1 MLVTRNSITEKKNI
15 SSIYWLAALHETP
28 STANRYTK
36 WTSNQCSNRLK
47 TDHKQIYVHLIYVFA
62 DQISCRSIRFTLVVH
77 KSTLVPEIFQLKV
90 SSSRE
95 GSEQSANP
103 TSSLGRFARE
113 KRPGDEVASNRRKK
127 SKKQWQELKSCPFH
141 NTTGRPH
148 KLSDLRNV
156 WNQFSGNLWECRC
169 SYYRKWMWWIFIYKI
184 KVNTFLPQMLSIV
197 VLAAETANNNSE
209 GKRRMLM
216 S

>member
-1 MLVTRNSITEKKNI
+1 M
-15 SSIYWLAALHETP
+15 HETP

-62 DQISCRSIRFTLVVH
+62 DQISCRSIRFTLAVH

-113 KRPGDEVASNRRKK
+113 KRPGDEVASQSAKK
-127 SKKQWQELKSCPFH
+127 IKKNNDKAPARTKILPFFQYH
-141 NTTGRPH
+141 RAP
-148 KLSDLRNV
+148 KLSDLPRMFE
-156 WNQFSGNLWECRC
+156 FSGNLWECRC
-169 SYYRKWMWWIFIYKI
+169 SYYRKWMRWILIYKI
-184 KVNTFLPQMLSIV
+184 KVNIFLPEMLSIV
-197 VLAAETANNNSE
+197 VLAAETANNDSE

>member
-1 MLVTRNSITEKKNI
+1 MLLTRNSITEKKNI
-15 SSIYWLAALHETP
+15 SSIYWLAPLHETP

-62 DQISCRSIRFTLVVH
+62 DQISCRSIRFTLAVH

-113 KRPGDEVASNRRKK
+113 KRPGDEVASQSAKK
-127 SKKQWQELKSCPFH
+127 IKKNNDKAPARTKILPFFQYH
-141 NTTGRPH
+141 RAPTQIVWP
-148 KLSDLRNV
+148 SPNV
-156 WNQFSGNLWECRC
+156 W
-169 SYYRKWMWWIFIYKI
+169 I
-184 KVNTFLPQMLSIV
+184 
-197 VLAAETANNNSE
+197 
-209 GKRRMLM
+209 
-216 S
+216 